1 MKKKLNLFYWSLP
14 VLFAILW
21 FLQTLLFTSIHDKIL
36 ASLPAEFFQERQI
49 LGPSPRV
56 GMIVFS
62 PVIMLVLCIWL
73 YILLYIERKLIY
85 NWKVVVGI
93 NVLLLIV
100 CLKDE
105 VGLIIQAYTETTG
118 YAEWIYYRALE
129 SFLQHVPFILVSFF
143 TLSLI
148 RKRLVAE
155 SGERKNDIYYDL
167 FYLLPLLY
175 ICFMAILGYV
185 LSGIIGIGGNN
196 ALSKHVDNIG
206 LGYSGLFT
214 MPVCALSLWLYKKFG
229 RNRYAF
235 FSITVFSAI
244 LMAACWSVF
253 NAYDKYE
260 GSVAFSI
267 VILCLEV
274 LPWTIASHYIAS
286 KYLERNLD

>member
-1 MKKKLNLFYWSLP
+1 M
-14 VLFAILW
+14 
-21 FLQTLLFTSIHDKIL
+21 
-36 ASLPAEFFQERQI
+36 
-49 LGPSPRV
+49 GPSPRV

-62 PVIMLVLCIWL
+62 PVIMLAFSIWL
-73 YILLYIERKLIY
+73 YILIYIERKLIY
-85 NWKVVVGI
+85 NWKIIIGI

-175 ICFMAILGYV
+175 ICFMAFLGYV

-196 ALSKHVDNIG
+196 ALSKHVDYIG

-244 LMAACWSVF
+244 LMAACWLVF

-274 LPWTIASHYIAS
+274 LPWSVASHRIAS
-286 KYLERNLD
+286 KYLEKKI